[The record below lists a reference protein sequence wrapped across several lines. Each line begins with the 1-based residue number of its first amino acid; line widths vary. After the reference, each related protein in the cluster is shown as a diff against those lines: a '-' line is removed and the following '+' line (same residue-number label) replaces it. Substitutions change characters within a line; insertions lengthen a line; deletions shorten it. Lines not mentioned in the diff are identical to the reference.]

1 MCKGSLASA
10 VKGADVFIGLSSP
23 GVLTVEMLKT
33 MQKDPVIFAMANPVP
48 EIMPEE
54 AAPYARVIA
63 TGRSD
68 YPNQINNA
76 LVFPGF
82 FRGLLDVRAK
92 KVTDEMKMAAAQ
104 ALARVVKDGELSE
117 EYIIPSIF
125 NRDVVPA
132 VARAVSRVAVK
143 RGLAR
148 RPRKEA
154 KEEETFPLGGLP
166 A

>member
-1 MCKGSLASA
+1 M
-10 VKGADVFIGLSSP
+10 
-23 GVLTVEMLKT
+23 
-33 MQKDPVIFAMANPVP
+33 
-48 EIMPEE
+48 
-54 AAPYARVIA
+54 A

-104 ALARVVKDGELSE
+104 ALARVVRDEELGE

-148 RPRKEA
+148 RRKREE
-154 KEEETFPLGGLP
+154 KEEELFP
-166 A
+166 